1 MKLASVLASRLFALL
16 PIMATVSVLSACS
29 SAPPLFSPDGRPT
42 SMIQCPSA
50 GGWRN
55 CEENARA
62 MCAGDY
68 DVLDQISDNGQ
79 NNLLIACKAK

>member
-1 MKLASVLASRLFALL
+1 
-16 PIMATVSVLSACS
+16 
-29 SAPPLFSPDGRPT
+29 
-42 SMIQCPSA
+42 MIQCPSA

-68 DVLDQISDNGQ
+68 DVLDQTSDNGQ